1 VPEIVAVQVLPDS
14 VHLAQARSSG
24 DGAEITELIV
34 QDVEPETDSREVAMA
49 MVRERGVEN
58 IGLAVMV
65 NWENYSIRDLWL
77 PFTNLSQ
84 LRSTI
89 KFELEDDLEQ
99 DAAELLVPL
108 QVLEQRVD
116 SSHILSWSTTRQQMH
131 EILDPWESRGI
142 SPEYMPPDAMGHL
155 GLLQTWAPDLADKA
169 VVTVS
174 GDQKAVDLALV
185 NKGIIW
191 ARRRVLDFAWATDA
205 AGRPL
210 QEIRRTFLSIPGFPP
225 PEAVVSF
232 GGEPADTLAGAVAGD
247 LECTHRRISPPQI
260 NGSPRMLH
268 WPQVAGVALQ
278 MARSSSRPLT
288 FRIEEFE
295 PRETA
300 QAVSLLSVW
309 AMALLAVCM
318 AVAGVW
324 LLMMT
329 ADEGGKLADVEQR
342 AHSFWTD
349 GKVGGEV
356 PELENFETILKD
368 KNKQLRLSADKNK
381 ENVDVTDRM
390 GELARCMASVPA
402 DIELEFFKI
411 DVNAASITLRGKA
424 ESADEA
430 TQLRTHLD
438 SAPGFNCET
447 VKIQPDLRDSNRA
460 EFNFRITFVEKKK

>member
-1 VPEIVAVQVLPDS
+1 MPEIVAVQVLPDS
-14 VHLAQARSSG
+14 VELAQARSSG

-34 QDVEPETDSREVAMA
+34 QEVEPETDSREVAMA

-58 IGLAVMV
+58 IGLAVIV
-65 NWENYSIRDLWL
+65 NWEDYSIRDLWL

-155 GLLQTWAPDLADKA
+155 GLLQTWAADLTDKA

-232 GGEPADTLAGAVAGD
+232 GGEPADTLAGVIAGD

-318 AVAGVW
+318 AVGGVW
-324 LLMMT
+324 LLLET
-329 ADEGGKLADVEQR
+329 SNRGGKLADLRQR
-342 AHSFWTD
+342 AASFWTAN
-349 GKVGGEV
+349 KVGGKV
-356 PELENFETILKD
+356 PELEKFKRVLEDKTNQLQLKI
-368 KNKQLRLSADKNK
+368 NKIK
-381 ENVDVTDRM
+381 ENVDVTPRM
-390 GELARCMASVPA
+390 GELARYMANVPA
-402 DIELEFFKI
+402 DIKMEFFKI
-411 DVNAASITLRGKA
+411 EINAASITLRGKA
-424 ESADEA
+424 DSSDEA
-430 TQLRTHLD
+430 TRLNTHLNG
-438 SAPGFNCET
+438 APGFNCEII
-447 VKIQPDLRDSNRA
+447 KIQEGPRDSNRA
-460 EFNFRITFVEKKK
+460 EFNFRITYVEKKK

>member
-1 VPEIVAVQVLPDS
+1 VPEIVAVQVLSDS
-14 VHLAQARSSG
+14 VELAQAHSSG
-24 DGAEITELIV
+24 DGAEITELVV
-34 QDVEPETDSREVAMA
+34 QEVEPEADPREVAMA
-49 MVRERGVEN
+49 MVRQRGVEN
-58 IGLAVMV
+58 IGLAVTV
-65 NWENYSIRDLWL
+65 NWEDYSIRDLWL

-99 DAAELLVPL
+99 DAADLLVPF

-131 EILDPWESRGI
+131 EILDPWENRGV

-155 GLLQTWAPDLADKA
+155 GLLQTWAADLSDKS

-174 GDQKAVDLALV
+174 GDQRAVDLALV

-191 ARRRVLDFAWATDA
+191 ARRRVLGFAWATDA

-210 QEIRRTFLSIPGFPP
+210 QEIRRTFLSVPGFPV

-232 GGEPADTLAGAVAGD
+232 GGEPADTLAGAIAGD
-247 LECTHRRISPPQI
+247 LGCTHRKISPPQI

-309 AMALLAVCM
+309 AMTLLAVCLL
-318 AVAGVW
+318 VGGVW
-324 LLMMT
+324 LLIKT
-329 ADEGGKLADVEQR
+329 SDYGDRLADVEQR
-342 AHSFWTD
+342 AATFWTTS
-349 GKVGGEV
+349 KVGGQV
-356 PELENFETILKD
+356 SDLAKFQATLNS
-368 KNKQLRLSADKNK
+368 RNK
-381 ENVDVTDRM
+381 ELKLKVDKSKENIDVTDRL
-390 GELARCMASVPA
+390 GELARYVAGVPA
-402 DIELEFFKI
+402 DIEMEFFRI
-411 DVNAASITLRGKA
+411 DVNATVIMLRGKTDSYD
-424 ESADEA
+424 SA
-430 TQLRTHLD
+430 TRLRSHLD
-438 SAPGFNCET
+438 GAPSLNCET
-447 VKIQPDLRDSNRA
+447 VKIQPDPRDSNRA
-460 EFNFRITFVEKKK
+460 EFNFRITYAEKK